1 MTTHLPVINFTDIC
15 HLKQPKEDNE
25 MKAVVKSHP
34 TNWFSC
40 AAFDVESKYFIY
52 LSDLDYQQFRNNL
65 TSVNFIRELFKN
77 IKVFNFAKFIAYLTS
92 DSIQEVE

>member
-40 AAFDVESKYFIY
+40 AAFDVKSKYFIY
-52 LSDLDYQQFRNNL
+52 LNDLDYQQFRNNL
-65 TSVNFIRELFKN
+65 TSVNFRDMID
-77 IKVFNFAKFIAYLTS
+77 KVYLSIILGQKFTFT
-92 DSIQEVE
+92 